1 MDFQRADRLI
11 EENQPFALVHGN
23 KKGISF
29 DITLDRGFPFTVTAN
44 VILSPLEDDYALVV
58 HNKYPS
64 IGETGMFRFNI
75 SAYDEGGDIDSRELE
90 YSQEVSPLQL
100 VYSREIP
107 EMISDIA
114 SFEIWEYLIDADILD
129 EEEDDVNDAT
139 IRNAVLDRVEEFFE
153 YDIEIRE
160 LF

>member
-11 EENQPFALVHGN
+11 EEDRPFALVHGS
-23 KKGISF
+23 KRGISF
-29 DITLDRGFPFTVTAN
+29 DITLDHSFPFTVSAN
-44 VILSPLEDDYALVV
+44 VILSPLEDDYAL
-58 HNKYPS
+58 
-64 IGETGMFRFNI
+64 

-90 YSQEVSPLQL
+90 YTQEVSPLQL

-114 SFEIWEYLIDADILD
+114 SFQIWEYLIDADILN

>member
-23 KKGISF
+23 KRGFSF
-29 DITLDRGFPFTVTAN
+29 DITLDRVTAN

-100 VYSREIP
+100 VYSREIA
-107 EMISDIA
+107 EMISDLA
-114 SFEIWEYLIDADILD
+114 SFKIWEYLIDVGILN
-129 EEEDDVNDAT
+129 EEEDGINDIT
-139 IRNAVLDRVEEFFE
+139 VRNAVLDRVEEFFE
-153 YDIEIRE
+153 HNIEIRV
-160 LF
+160 LV

>member
-23 KKGISF
+23 KRGFSF

-64 IGETGMFRFNI
+64 IGETGMFRFSI

-100 VYSREIP
+100 VYSREIA
-107 EMISDIA
+107 EMISDLA
-114 SFEIWEYLIDADILD
+114 SFEIWEYLIDVGILN
-129 EEEDDVNDAT
+129 EEEDGINDIT
-139 IRNAVLDRVEEFFE
+139 VRNAVLDRVEEFFE
-153 YDIEIRE
+153 HNIEIRV
-160 LF
+160 LV